1 MPNSTEPSP
10 REFTLPRFRFSL
22 RAQMILVTAVALILG
37 LFAAGGWQIAW
48 VLLHGL
54 VYCLAP
60 TPLVIIALF
69 GRGELRTF
77 SIGALVPWVGAWTQS
92 PPSFALVYNPG
103 LSALQMF
110 GWMLGSTIFM
120 LVSSVACGVL
130 AVFTT
135 RWIAKTF
142 PKEQ

>member
-1 MPNSTEPSP
+1 MPESTEPS
-10 REFTLPRFRFSL
+10 RAEISLPRFQFSL
-22 RAQMILVTAVALILG
+22 RAQMILVTAIAVILG
-37 LFAAGGWQIAW
+37 LFVAGGWQIAW

-54 VYCLAP
+54 VYCLVP

-92 PPSFALVYNPG
+92 PPSFLMVYNPG

-110 GWMLGSTIFM
+110 GWMIGSTIFL
-120 LVSSVACGVL
+120 LVTSAGCGAL
-130 AVFTT
+130 AVFTM
-135 RWIAKTF
+135 RWMAKTRG
-142 PKEQ
+142 